1 MKHKNDYS
9 CIAFFE
15 NGKPKKW
22 LYVHKLDG
30 FVNFLNQKHQGW
42 KYLNVYERR
51 TGNFLKRF
59 YPGNIVPGFLCLL
72 LWVFTFFSPALSK
85 PAIPLNS
92 TFGKT
97 TFSVNPY
104 PMTFSKPTFINGFNN
119 TATIPTTNGN
129 QKGDILWHS

>member
-1 MKHKNDYS
+1 MRHKNDYS

-15 NGKPKKW
+15 NDKPKKW
-22 LYVHKLDG
+22 QYVHKLDG

-72 LWVFTFFSPALSK
+72 VFVCSFFSQALTSPAL
-85 PAIPLNS
+85 PLNS

-97 TFSVNPY
+97 TFS
-104 PMTFSKPTFINGFNN
+104 KPTFTNGFNN
-119 TATIPTTNGN
+119 SATIPTLS
-129 QKGDILWHS
+129 KEKKDVVC